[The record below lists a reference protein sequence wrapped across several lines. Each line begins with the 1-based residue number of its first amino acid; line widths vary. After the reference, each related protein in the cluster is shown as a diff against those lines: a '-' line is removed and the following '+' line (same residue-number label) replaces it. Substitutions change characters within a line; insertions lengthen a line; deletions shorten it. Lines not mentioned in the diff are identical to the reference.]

1 MTAWWDVP
9 AVSVVTIRELGR
21 ILPVESSGRSR
32 CPYGGLALA
41 ISAEQA
47 EMQKKKTLNGKVPQ
61 TWMAVDVLRADYR
74 VGQAVIRKTSQSF
87 KSERSILP
95 VEGLGWVV

>member
-1 MTAWWDVP
+1 
-9 AVSVVTIRELGR
+9 
-21 ILPVESSGRSR
+21 
-32 CPYGGLALA
+32 
-41 ISAEQA
+41 
-47 EMQKKKTLNGKVPQ
+47 MQKKKTLNGKVPQ